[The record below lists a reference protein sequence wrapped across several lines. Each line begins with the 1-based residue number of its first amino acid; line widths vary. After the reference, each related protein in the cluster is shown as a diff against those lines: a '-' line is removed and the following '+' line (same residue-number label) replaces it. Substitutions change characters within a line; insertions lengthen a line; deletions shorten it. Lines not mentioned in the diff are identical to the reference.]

1 MFISAPQFDK
11 LKDLVIIYP
20 RWMITI
26 MKKIVELNHK
36 INYDNIFPSSLKS
49 LGDLGIADKHLLQE
63 RWKEE
68 VTEKVK
74 LDHICSI
81 MQAYCLLIPIAVQ
94 CKDAPESAENNIEKY
109 LIPCKIPDIAM
120 SEDAEHFDF
129 SVLFDFDKFL
139 PVVVYHRLISRLV
152 LLARDSRQKH
162 CFSKSECIIREVDDL
177 EWWIKFKS
185 PSYCLEISLKG

>member
-1 MFISAPQFDK
+1 MFISADQFDK

-26 MKKIVELNHK
+26 MKKIVELDHE
-36 INYDNIFPSSLKS
+36 INYDNILPISLKS
-49 LGDLGIADKHLLQE
+49 LGDFGIADKKLLQE
-63 RWKEE
+63 RWKED

-74 LDHICSI
+74 LDNICSI
-81 MQAYCLLIPIAVQ
+81 MQAYCLLIPIVIQ
-94 CKDAPESAENNIEKY
+94 CKDAPESAENIEKY

-129 SVLFDFDKFL
+129 SVFFDFDKFL

-152 LLARDSRQKH
+152 LLACDSKEKH
-162 CFSKSECIIREVDDL
+162 CFSKSECIIREVDGL

-185 PSYCLEISLKG
+185 TSYCLEISLKG